1 MSISVNGTGR
11 DLAPAGSTLADL
23 IAEVAGSLRGS
34 AAVVD
39 GEVVPRS
46 EWERFEL
53 RDGQHIEVIKA
64 TQGG

>member
-11 DLAPAGSTLADL
+11 DLAAAGGTLADL

-53 RDGQHIEVIKA
+53 RDGQRIEVIKA

>member
-1 MSISVNGTGR
+1 MTVLVNGAERELRTGV
-11 DLAPAGSTLADL
+11 TLGDL

-39 GEVVPRS
+39 GEVVPRG
-46 EWERFEL
+46 EWDGFEL
-53 RDGQHIEVIKA
+53 RDGQHIDVITA